1 LLKGGK
7 YSQKFTISVIWIFI
21 LLFIHIYYA
30 APQDSS
36 DQTPVPASNDSIE
49 LKYPFRDDIRY
60 PFSQSGITS
69 PLILGNPSNIDATIV
84 YDPDINQ
91 YIFSEK
97 VGEFNIR
104 PQSSMSLDE
113 YREYESNTAIKN
125 YWRKKS
131 REEITSQAP
140 SFLGKIRMGETFD
153 KVFGTD
159 AINIVPQGSAELIF
173 GYNRSRIDNPALS
186 ERNRRN
192 GAFTFKEKIQMN
204 VTGSIG
210 DKMELGINYNTEATF
225 DFENKTKLEYAG
237 HEDEIIKKIEAGNIS
252 FPLTGSLISG
262 SQSLFGLKTELQF
275 GKLTVTNV
283 FSHQRGE
290 SSSIEVRGGAQV
302 SEFEVTID
310 NYDAN
315 RHFFLSHFFRDN
327 YNSWLGSLPYITSGV
342 RIEQIE
348 VWITNKTSEF
358 DKDNRNIIA
367 LMDLGESYGPDQ
379 QPNFFGD
386 PYFIRPGNQI
396 NQSVSNDANGLYST
410 LINNYSGIRDIRNIT
425 NVLEPLINSY
435 NFLSG
440 QDYEKIENARK
451 LTERE
456 YTVNRELGYISLN
469 SALRSDEVLAV
480 AYVYTYRGQ
489 TYRVGELSTDGISA
503 PRTLIVKLIKGTSL
517 TPKLG
522 TWDLMMKNVYA
533 IGAYQVNSQDFRLD
547 VLYRND
553 ETGVP
558 VNYISDP
565 RIANNEDFYNTILL
579 RVLNLDNLDI
589 KKEPNPD
596 GLFDFI
602 EGVTIHSSN
611 GRVIFPVLEPFGSDL
626 KKIINNNQV
635 ADDYIFEELYD
646 STQTKAKQ
654 IAEKNKFFLAGTY
667 QSSSSSEIQLNA
679 MNIPRGS
686 VKVTAGGIQLQEGI
700 DYTVDYVLGR
710 VKILNQGYLES
721 GTPLRVSLESNQ
733 LFNLQTKT
741 LLGTHLDY
749 KISDNFNI
757 GGTLLNLTERPLTQK
772 VNMGEEPISNTI
784 WGVNTSY
791 RTESHLLTS
800 LIDKLP
806 LIETKEVSSIVLD
819 AEFAQLIPGQ
829 ARAIGKGGIAYI
841 DDFEGTETTI
851 EMKSLAA
858 WVLSSAP
865 RGQSLFPE
873 AELNDNLEYGHNRA
887 KIAWYIID
895 PLFTR
900 KTGRTPKHITEDDVS
915 GPFVRE
921 VKETEIYTQKESGTG
936 FDSPISILNVAYY
949 PKDKGPYNYDT
960 DINNNGE
967 LNNPR
972 KRWGGIMREIQTS
985 DFETSNVEYI
995 EFWLMDPFVLDSTHT
1010 GGDLYFN
1017 LGEISEDILR
1027 DSRKTFENGLPI
1039 SDTDTL
1045 TLVDYTSWGRVPRTQ
1060 SIVNAFN
1067 TDPETREY
1075 QDVGLDGLGDE
1086 AERSYFGN
1094 YIEQIRNTYGDQSAA
1109 FQKTFNDPSSDN
1121 FHYYLGADY
1130 DEDELGVI
1138 NRYKDYNGLEGNSPP
1153 TEGEFAAASTLPSG
1167 EDINRDNTLNE
1178 TETYFQYKVELRPD
1192 QLNVNN
1198 KYITDIVNTR
1208 NVNWYQFRIPIVDF
1222 ERKVGNIEDFKSIR
1236 FMRMFMTNFDDSVIL
1251 RFAELH
1257 LVRSEWRKYKFNI
1270 SEGGPSIVQ
1279 QIDPG
1284 SFEISAVNIE
1294 ENSAKE
1300 PVNYV
1305 LPPGITRVIDPSQPQ
1320 VAQLNEQSIVFK
1332 VSNLP
1337 DGDARVAYKNVD
1349 LDLRQYKKLKMFVHA
1364 EALQNE
1370 ELNDYDI
1377 SAFIRIGSDYKDN
1390 FYEYEVPLV
1399 LTQHRNNYDNDDD
1412 ADRLLVWPEDNVFE
1426 IDLEKFV
1433 ELKKE
1438 RDQAVRSNNM
1448 IYSKIRIY
1456 SKFDDKNR
1464 IKVRG
1469 TPNLSN
1475 IRTIMIGIRN
1485 PGDLDNQNDNDGLTK
1500 SAEIWFNELRLT
1512 DFNNKGGWAANAR
1525 MQTKLA
1531 DLGTL
1536 SIAGSTIQPGFGSIE
1551 QKVEQ
1556 RKKEELVQYDI
1567 SSNIELG
1574 KLFPE
1579 KANVSVPMFVGVS
1592 KSIINPEYYPKE
1604 PDRLLKEVL
1613 VEAESKSQKQDIKE
1627 VSQDVME
1634 RKSIN
1639 FTNVR
1644 VSKEVKK
1651 FRIISPTNLSL
1662 SVAYSEEQAHNY
1674 SIEKDNNIRYRAAL
1688 NYTYSTRPKNI
1699 IPFRKSTKFKSP
1711 YLKIIKDFNFSP
1723 LPSNFTF
1730 RTDFDRNY
1738 NEVKLRNVFEDV
1750 DIKIDSTVNKDFLW
1764 NRFYDLRWDLTR
1776 SLKFDFSATNV
1787 ARIDEMPG
1795 AYDWFRPGD
1804 NKEWSDS
1811 IWTNILNGGTNTNY
1825 DQSFNVT
1832 YSVPFNKFPAID
1844 WLTSSVRYNGKMS
1857 WDRGPFYE
1865 GGYTLGHNL
1874 SNSNTIQLNGQ
1885 VGFTKFF
1892 NKAGFIK
1899 RINSKYSGGRQTDTD
1914 KRTKK
1919 VNYSRRTFLK
1929 ANTARSIIHKLG
1941 TEDIVVSILDADG
1954 NEIDVKVEIISEN
1967 KITVTAD
1974 ADYTGVTVNIEG
1986 TVVLGEN
1993 PLVFIAENTVRFL
2006 TGIKN
2011 ISITYSQSG
2020 GTMLMGYMPETDYF
2034 GLNSGKVNNN
2044 FKSAPGIPFIL
2055 GYQDVDFV
2063 RDMDEDWLTKDP
2075 AFSNPYIMTN
2085 SENINIRSTFEP
2097 FRGFRIDFTAQR
2109 TYSEN
2114 ISEYFIY
2121 ETDSFRFD
2129 NRMKTGNYSI
2139 SFISISSAFESISSD
2154 NNYYSSYFEKF
2165 KKYRKTIAA
2174 RLFRK
2179 KVEESG
2185 AGFVSSVQQESEE
2198 GYPYGYGPTSSEVL
2212 IPAFLA
2218 AYGNKNPKRVTLE
2231 RFPGIFYMLPN
2242 WRITFDGLS
2251 RIEFVKKFMRSINIS
2266 HSYRSSYNIG
2276 DFTTN
2281 FYYVEEGAGLEFI
2294 KDFQNNF
2301 IPEFQ
2306 INTVSIREDFS
2317 PLINFDMTWQ
2327 NSLIT
2332 RFEIKK
2338 SRTLAL
2344 SLSNNQL
2351 TETRNG
2357 EIVIGAGYRFKEVPL
2372 EISGRK
2378 YESDLNV
2385 RFDLSVRDNKTLIRH
2400 LAQMVEDEVD
2410 QITAGQRVIKIST
2423 TADYALSA
2431 RFNIQFFFDR
2441 TLNKPYTSRSF
2452 LTADTNIGF
2461 SVRFTLAQ

>member
-1 LLKGGK
+1 MFIGGK
-7 YSQKFTISVIWIFI
+7 YLHGTGISILWNLI
-21 LLFIHIYYA
+21 LLFIFTCSAYSQEVNG
-30 APQDSS
+30 PPGSQPED
-36 DQTPVPASNDSIE
+36 TTG
-49 LKYPFRDDIRY
+49 LRY
-60 PFSQSGITS
+60 PFKKEPGYPFSNSGTYS
-69 PLILGNPSNIDATIV
+69 PLILGNPSNVDQSVV
-84 YDPDINQ
+84 YDPKTNQ

-97 VGEFNIR
+97 VGSMNIR
-104 PQSSMSLDE
+104 PQSSMSFDE
-113 YREYESNTAIKN
+113 YRDYDERSSVKQ
-125 YWRKKS
+125 YWLQKS
-131 REEITSQAP
+131 REESAAAAP
-140 SFLGKIRMGETFD
+140 SFMGKIRMGETFD

-192 GAFTFKEKIQMN
+192 GSFTFKEKIQMN

-237 HEDEIIKKIEAGNIS
+237 HEDEIIKKIEAGNVT

-302 SEFEVTID
+302 SEFEVSID
-310 NYDAN
+310 EYDAN

-327 YNSWLGSLPYITSGV
+327 YNSWLTSLPYITSGV

-358 DKDNRNIIA
+358 DKDNRNILA
-367 LMDLGESYGPDQ
+367 LMDLAESYGPDQ
-379 QPNFFGD
+379 EPNFFGD
-386 PYFIRPGNQI
+386 PAFIAPQNII
-396 NQSVSNDANGLYST
+396 NYAASNDANGLYGKI
-410 LINNYSGIRDIRNIT
+410 INNYSGVRDIRNIT
-425 NVLEPLINSY
+425 NLMEPLIGSY
-435 NFLSG
+435 DFLSG

-480 AYVYTYRGQ
+480 AYVYTYKGQ

-503 PRTLIVKLIKGTSL
+503 PQTLIVKLIKGTSL

-558 VNYISDP
+558 VNYINDP
-565 RIANNEDFYNTILL
+565 RVSGNPNFYNKILM
-579 RVLNLDNLDI
+579 RVLNLDNLDN

-596 GLFDFI
+596 GLFDYI
-602 EGVTIHSSN
+602 EGVTINSSN
-611 GRVIFPVLEPFGSDL
+611 GRVIFPLLEPFGSDL
-626 KKIINNNQV
+626 RKIINNNQV
-635 ADDYIFEELYD
+635 ADDYTFEELYD

-654 IAEKNKFFLAGTY
+654 IAEKNKFFLSGTY

-721 GTPLRVSLESNQ
+721 GTPLRVSLESNA

-741 LLGTHLDY
+741 LVGTHLDY

-784 WGVNTSY
+784 WGLNTSY

-806 LIETKEVSSIVLD
+806 LIETKEVSNIVLD
-819 AEFAQLIPGQ
+819 AEFAHLIPGQ
-829 ARAIGKGGIAYI
+829 AHAIGKGGVAYI

-858 WVLSSAP
+858 WVMSSAP

-873 AELNDNLEYGHNRA
+873 ADLNDDLRYGYNRA
-887 KIAWYIID
+887 KIAWYVID

-900 KTGRTPKHITEDDVS
+900 KTGRTPKHLSEDDVE

-936 FDSPISILNVAYY
+936 FDSPISILNVAFY
-949 PKDKGPYNYDT
+949 PRDKGPYNYDT
-960 DINNNGE
+960 DINSEGK

-972 KRWGGIMREIQTS
+972 NRWGGIMREIQTS

-995 EFWLMDPFVLDSTHT
+995 EFWLMDPYVLDSTSA

-1039 SDTDTL
+1039 SATDTL
-1045 TLVDYTSWGRVPRTQ
+1045 TLVDYTAWGRVPRTQ

-1075 QDVGLDGLGDE
+1075 QDVGLDGLGDD
-1086 AERSYFGN
+1086 AERTYFNSYVQ
-1094 YIEQIRNTYGDQSAA
+1094 QIRSTFGEQSAA
-1109 FQKTFNDPSSDN
+1109 YKKVNEDPSSDD
-1121 FHYYLGADY
+1121 FHYYLGSDY
-1130 DEDELGVI
+1130 DEEEKGVI
-1138 NRYKDYNGLEGNSPP
+1138 NRYKNYNGLEGNSPP
-1153 TEGEFAAASTLPSG
+1153 TEGEFAAASTMPSA

-1178 TETYFQYKVELRPD
+1178 TETYFQYKVELRPEA
-1192 QLNVNN
+1192 LNKSNP
-1198 KYITDIVNTR
+1198 YITDIVNTK
-1208 NVNWYQFRIPIVDF
+1208 NVNWYQFRIPINDF
-1222 ERKVGNIEDFKSIR
+1222 ERKIGNIEDFKSIR
-1236 FMRMFMTNFDDSVIL
+1236 FMRMFLTDFEDSVIL

-1257 LVRSEWRKYKFNI
+1257 LIRSEWRKYKFNI
-1270 SEGGPSIVQ
+1270 TEGGASITQ

-1284 SFEISAVNIE
+1284 NFEISAVNIE

-1332 VSNLP
+1332 INDLP
-1337 DGDARVAYKNVD
+1337 DGDARVAYKNVE
-1349 LDLRQYKKLKMFVHA
+1349 LDLRQYKKLRMFVHA
-1364 EALQNE
+1364 EALMNE
-1370 ELNDYDI
+1370 NLNDHDL

-1399 LTQHRNNYDNDDD
+1399 LTPHRNNYDNDDD
-1412 ADRLLVWPEDNVFE
+1412 ADREMVWPADNVFE
-1426 IDLEKFV
+1426 IDLEKLV
-1433 ELKKE
+1433 EIKKE
-1438 RDQAVRSNNM
+1438 RDQAIEDNGM
-1448 IYSKIRIY
+1448 LYSKTRVY
-1456 SKFDDKNR
+1456 SKFDDKNK

-1475 IRTIMIGIRN
+1475 IRTIMIGVRN
-1485 PGDLDNQNDNDGLTK
+1485 PGDADNQYPNDGLQK

-1536 SIAGSTIQPGFGSIE
+1536 SVAGSTIKPGFGGIE
-1551 QKVEQ
+1551 QKVEE
-1556 RKKEELVQYDI
+1556 RKKEEVLQYDI
-1567 SSNIELG
+1567 SSNLELG
-1574 KLFPE
+1574 KLLPE
-1579 KANVSVPMFVGVS
+1579 KSDVSVPMFIGVS

-1613 VEAESKSQKQDIKE
+1613 QEADSKKEKDEIKE
-1627 VSQDVME
+1627 VSQDVVD

-1644 VSKEVKK
+1644 VNKEVKK
-1651 FRIISPTNLSL
+1651 FKVISPANLSI
-1662 SVAYSEEQAHNY
+1662 SAAYSEEQAHSY
-1674 SIEKDNNIRYRAAL
+1674 SVEKDNTIRYRAAL
-1688 NYTYSTRPKNI
+1688 NYTYSARPVSVT
-1699 IPFRKSTKFKSP
+1699 PFRKTKGLKSR

-1723 LPSNFTF
+1723 APSNFTF

-1750 DIKIDSTVNKDFLW
+1750 DIKIDSTVSKDFLW

-1811 IWTNILNGGTNTNY
+1811 VWTNILNGGTNTNY
-1825 DQSFNVT
+1825 DHVFNAT
-1832 YSVPFNKFPAID
+1832 YTLPFNKFPIVD
-1844 WLTSSVRYNGKMS
+1844 WITASVRYNGKMG

-1865 GGYTLGHNL
+1865 GGYRLGHNL
-1874 SNSNTIQLNGQ
+1874 SNSNTLQINNQYSTNKL
-1885 VGFTKFF
+1885 F
-1892 NKAGFIK
+1892 NKIGLIK
-1899 RINSKYSGGRQTDTD
+1899 RINSKYGSSRKSDKN

-1929 ANTARSIIHKLG
+1929 ANTPKSVVHKLG
-1941 TEDIVVSILDADG
+1941 TKDIVVNVVDAEG
-1954 NEIDVKVEIISEN
+1954 NEVDVRVEIVTEN
-1967 KITVTAD
+1967 KILITAE
-1974 ADYTGVTVNIEG
+1974 ADYSGVTVNIEG
-1986 TVVLGEN
+1986 IVPVGEN
-1993 PLVFIAENTVRFL
+1993 PFIFIAENSLRFI
-2006 TGIKN
+2006 TGLKN
-2011 ISITYSQSG
+2011 ISISYSQSG
-2020 GTMLMGYMPETDYF
+2020 GTYLMGYLPQTDIF
-2034 GLNSGKVNNN
+2034 GINTGKINSSFTN
-2044 FKSAPGIPFIL
+2044 APGIPFIL
-2055 GYQDVDFV
+2055 GYQDKNFV
-2063 RDMDEDWLTKDP
+2063 RNMNEDWLTKDP
-2075 AFSNPYIMTN
+2075 AFSNPYTMTK
-2085 SENINIRSTFEP
+2085 SENFTIRSTFEP
-2097 FRGFRIDFTAQR
+2097 FRGFRVDLTATR
-2109 TYSEN
+2109 TYAEN
-2114 ISEYFIY
+2114 MSEYFIY

-2129 NRMKTGNYSI
+2129 NRMTTGNYSI
-2139 SFISISSAFESISSD
+2139 SFISIGSAFESISSD
-2154 NNYYSSYFEKF
+2154 NNYYSAHFEDF
-2165 KKYRKTIAA
+2165 KKYRKIIAT
-2174 RLFRK
+2174 RLFK
-2179 KVEESG
+2179 KRIQES
-2185 AGFVSSVQQESEE
+2185 AIGFDESMQQVSEE

-2218 AYGNKNPKRVTLE
+2218 AYGNKNPRNVTLE
-2231 RFPGIFYMLPN
+2231 TFPGLLSMLPN
-2242 WRITFDGLS
+2242 WKITFDGLS
-2251 RIEFVKKFMRSINIS
+2251 RIEFFKKHFKSIDVS
-2266 HSYRSSYNIG
+2266 HSYRSTYNIG
-2276 DFTTN
+2276 NFTTN
-2281 FYYVEEGAGLEFI
+2281 FNYVDETSGLDFI
-2294 KDFQNNF
+2294 KDYQNNF
-2301 IPEFQ
+2301 IPMFQ
-2306 INTVSIREDFS
+2306 INTVSIREDFT
-2317 PLINFDMTWQ
+2317 PLIKFDMTWQ
-2327 NSLIT
+2327 NSLLT

-2357 EIVIGAGYRFKEVPL
+2357 EYVIGAGYRFKEVPL
-2372 EISGRK
+2372 DISGRK
-2378 YESDLNV
+2378 YESDLNL

-2400 LAQMVEDEVD
+2400 LALLTEDEVD
-2410 QITAGQRVIKIST
+2410 QITTGQRVIKIST
-2423 TADYALSA
+2423 TADYALST
-2431 RFNIQFFFDR
+2431 RFNVQFFFDR

-2452 LTADTNIGF
+2452 LTADTNVGF
-2461 SVRFTLAQ
+2461 SIRFTLAQ